1 MSALPEIRI
10 LLVEDSPS
18 DALLLQQSL
27 KEIQGTLFVVSWVEH
42 LADAIKALGEKT
54 FDVGLLDL
62 TLPDSAGSATY
73 QKIQDAAPG
82 LALVVLTGAADET
95 AGTDAIRHGVQDYL
109 VKGVAGGTTV
119 ARVIRYAIERKQ
131 ANARLHQLNTELER
145 RVNEIQVANKAL
157 QESRTAAINLMEDA
171 VEARKLSE
179 QTSIELKHVA
189 EERGQA
195 LDSLRTLNRALKA
208 LSASSRAI
216 TLTSE
221 ENVFLREVCRIVQ
234 EDCGHAMV
242 WIGFADDND
251 ERTVKAAAHAGFEDG
266 YLDTLKISWDE
277 AERGRGPT
285 GTAIRTGKVAECRN
299 MLSDPT
305 FAPWRDEAVRRGY
318 ASSVALPLFTMS
330 RDRAFG
336 AITIYDRKPEAFSA
350 DEVMLLSELA
360 SDLALG
366 IQTIR
371 LRTAHARA
379 EDAVRESEARFRS
392 LFNGM
397 TEGFA
402 LHEIMCDEEG
412 NPADYRFLDVNPA
425 FEKLTG
431 LSRQDIIGKTRSA
444 IPLLLDDDSKL
455 TSMYGRVAISGE
467 PVHFESYSTALKA
480 HFNIFSYQPA
490 PMQFAV
496 IVMNI
501 TEQMENRKKIEE
513 LNTFLKRRAA
523 ELSSSYNELQSLTRL
538 LSHDLR
544 VPLRVVSGYSHLLLK
559 EYADKI
565 DASGNKYIKLL
576 DSGVQQVNQLLD
588 SVLLLS
594 GISQKQMWLQRVN
607 LSGLASEVAENLQ
620 RSQPNRKADFVIRE
634 NVTEWADYGFMKQ
647 VVQNLFENAWK
658 FTSTRQRPRI
668 EFGIVDGQEP
678 QVCFVRDN
686 GIGLDSQDTTK
697 LFTPFH
703 RFTAGNDAATAGI
716 GLAVVERII
725 QRHGGKVWA
734 EGEKDNGAVFYFK
747 LG

>member
-18 DALLLQQSL
+18 DARLLQLGL
-27 KEIQGTLFVVSWVEH
+27 KEVKDVLFAVTWVDR
-42 LADAIKALGEKT
+42 LAEAVAILGEQT

-73 QKIQDAAPG
+73 QKIQNAAPG

-95 AGTDAIRHGVQDYL
+95 AGTDAIRRGVQDYL

-131 ANARLHQLNTELER
+131 ANARLYQLNAELER
-145 RVNEIQVANKAL
+145 RVNEIQVANNAL
-157 QESRTAAINLMEDA
+157 QESRTAALNLMEDA
-171 VEARKLSE
+171 VEARKLAE
-179 QTSIELKHVA
+179 RTSLELTRVA
-189 EERGQA
+189 EERGKA
-195 LDSLRTLNRALKA
+195 LESLRTLNRALKA
-208 LSASSRAI
+208 LSASSKA
-216 TLTSE
+216 LTQTTE
-221 ENVFLREVCRIVQ
+221 EDDFLREVCRIVQ

-242 WIGFADDND
+242 WIGFANEND
-251 ERTVKAAAHAGFEDG
+251 EEAIRPVAYAGFEEG
-266 YLDTLKISWDE
+266 YLETLKLTWSDS
-277 AERGRGPT
+277 ERGRGPT
-285 GTAIRTGKVAECRN
+285 GTAIRTGLPSECRN
-299 MLSDPT
+299 MLTDPT
-305 FAPWRDEAVRRGY
+305 FTPWREDALKRGY
-318 ASSVALPLFTMS
+318 ASSVALPLFTMA

-350 DEVMLLSELA
+350 DEVVLLSELA

-402 LHEIMCDEEG
+402 LHEILCDEEG

-501 TEQMENRKKIEE
+501 TEQMENRKKIDE
-513 LNTFLKRRAA
+513 LNMFLKRRAA

-559 EYADKI
+559 EYSEKI
-565 DASGNKYIKLL
+565 DASGNKYIRFL

-588 SVLLLS
+588 KMLLLS

-607 LSGLASEVAENLQ
+607 LSEAAKEIAEDLK
-620 RSQPNRKADFVIRE
+620 RSQPERKVDFVIRE
-634 NVTEWADYGFMKQ
+634 NVQEVADQGFMKQ
-647 VVQNLFENAWK
+647 VLQNLFENAWK
-658 FTSTRQRPRI
+658 FTASRERSRI
-668 EFGIVDGQEP
+668 EFGVVDRQEP

-686 GIGLDSQDTTK
+686 GVGFDPQDATT
-697 LFTPFH
+697 LFAPFH
-703 RFTAGNDAATAGI
+703 RFTAGNESSTAGV

-734 EGEKDNGAVFYFK
+734 EGEKDKGAVFYFK

>member
-1 MSALPEIRI
+1 
-10 LLVEDSPS
+10 VEDSPS

-62 TLPDSAGSATY
+62 NLPDSSGTATY
-73 QKIQDAAPG
+73 RRIQEAVPE

-95 AGTDAIRHGVQDYL
+95 AGADAIRHGVQDYL

-131 ANARLHQLNTELER
+131 ATARVQQLNTELER
-145 RVNEIQVANKAL
+145 RVNEIQVANTAL
-157 QESRTAAINLMEDA
+157 QESRTAALNLMEDA
-171 VEARKLSE
+171 VEARKLAE

-189 EERGQA
+189 EERGRA
-195 LDSLRTLNRALKA
+195 LESLRTLNRALKA
-208 LSASSRAI
+208 LSASSKAL
-216 TLTSE
+216 TLTTE
-221 ENVFLREVCRIVQ
+221 EDDFLREVCRIVQ

-242 WIGFADDND
+242 WIGFASEND
-251 ERTVKAAAHAGFEDG
+251 GEAIRPAAYAGFEEG
-266 YLDTLKISWDE
+266 YLETLKLTWSDS
-277 AERGRGPT
+277 ERGRGPT
-285 GTAIRTGKVAECRN
+285 GTAIRTGLPSECRN
-299 MLSDPT
+299 MLTDPAFT
-305 FAPWRDEAVRRGY
+305 PWREEAVKRGY
-318 ASSVALPLFTMS
+318 ASSVALPLFTMA
-330 RDRAFG
+330 RGRAFG
-336 AITIYDRKPEAFSA
+336 AITIYDRKPEGFSA

-371 LRTAHARA
+371 LRAAHARA
-379 EDAVRESEARFRS
+379 EEAVHESEARYRS

-402 LHEIMCDEEG
+402 LHELICDEKG

-431 LSRQDIIGKTRSA
+431 LSRVDIVGKTRSA

-455 TSMYGRVAISGE
+455 KSIYSRVAISGE

-607 LSGLASEVAENLQ
+607 LSGLAREVAENLQ

-647 VVQNLFENAWK
+647 VLQNLFENAWK
-658 FTSTRQRPRI
+658 FTSTRQRPCI

-686 GIGLDSQDTTK
+686 GISFDSQDATK

-703 RFTAGNDAATAGI
+703 RFTAGNDAAAAGV

-734 EGEKDNGAVFYFK
+734 EGEKDKGSVFYFK